1 MNVGIYFS
9 FLFTLNLLF
18 CFFLVWPSIKEEES
32 TKDSVF
38 NFFSGILLFLLIC
51 AIYSQLVYMSGF
63 ILPILFSSRLIS
75 FFIPILTVA
84 LFFSLAKFL
93 LNVSYFQRRAIIC
106 FVLLNS
112 LVLFIPY
119 SKEIAVRSPL
129 YTLLLGILPCISW
142 IIALFF
148 SHVIIERFEL
158 GIPKFSVFN
167 FPILIISIGLIL
179 LMLTPLMG

>member
-1 MNVGIYFS
+1 MSIGVYFS

-18 CFFLVWPSIKEEES
+18 CFFLVWPSIKEAES

-38 NFFSGILLFLLIC
+38 NFFSGILLFLLIS
-51 AIYSQLVYMSGF
+51 AIYSQIVYMSGF
-63 ILPILFSSRLIS
+63 MLPILFNSRLIA
-75 FFIPILTVA
+75 FFIPVCSAA
-84 LFFSLAKFL
+84 LFFALAKFL
-93 LNVSYFQRRAIIC
+93 INVLYFQRRAIIC

-112 LVLFIPY
+112 LISFIPY

-129 YTLLLGILPCISW
+129 FTLLLGILPCLSW

-148 SHVIIERFEL
+148 SYVMIEKFEL
-158 GIPKFSVFN
+158 AIPKFSVFN